1 MGMGFI
7 SGPFTVCRSQA
18 QSQLQEK
25 DTFSQHTVG
34 SHCTERKAVRKRDRQ
49 RKKNV
54 HGVDFL
60 RQGKYLVRP
69 ILSIC
74 KMFNAFL
81 SKNVAIPLYLN
92 FQVYFPAFHCLSNIG
107 CTIG

>member
-1 MGMGFI
+1 MKKKK
-7 SGPFTVCRSQA
+7 SGELRLGERSKGA
-18 QSQLQEK
+18 E
-25 DTFSQHTVG
+25 
-34 SHCTERKAVRKRDRQ
+34 ERKTVRKRDRQ
-49 RKKNV
+49 KKKNV

-107 CTIG
+107 CTTG